1 MLFFGFQETNV
12 SNVWKEKKLRFL
24 CLNTEGW
31 NAALRVRFIVLVE
44 ACINP
49 AVDDFQGHGFRRN
62 MGAAAIEEV
71 EK

>member
-1 MLFFGFQETNV
+1 M
-12 SNVWKEKKLRFL
+12 
-24 CLNTEGW
+24 NTEGW
-31 NAALRVRFIVLVE
+31 NAALRARFIVLGE

-49 AVDDFQGHGFRRN
+49 AVDDFQGLGFRGN